1 MIQEILL
8 NLTKVKNKT
17 NLFFY
22 TIILYSFELFIFI
35 IWNKIEINLTLTIL
49 LLFYLLITYKALMY
63 WKDYVILI
71 KEAQLLEARI
81 IENILETNY
90 NSLSKSLRYFY
101 KVSILVTLLFY
112 SIFILYLTKI
122 NDKDI
127 LNLFIIT
134 TFSAVPALL
143 LNSTTGL
150 IKEIKKD

>member
-49 LLFYLLITYKALMY
+49 LLFYLLITYKALIY
-63 WKDYVILI
+63 WKDYVTLI
-71 KEAQLLEARI
+71 KEAQLLEVRT
-81 IENILETNY
+81 IEDILETNY
-90 NSLSKSLRYFY
+90 SSLSKSLSYFY

-150 IKEIKKD
+150 IKESQ